1 MTEISE
7 TIGVDDFL
15 TNPFEIDDFV
25 YKVQEFLKTT

>member
-15 TNPFEIDDFV
+15 TKPFEIDDMV
-25 YKVQEFLKTT
+25 HKVHELLKTN